1 MHVYP
6 FEYRLALKN
15 NLFQEFQNSYSSN
28 GANDFITKI
37 SCSKEWIT
45 YLFSKYPILYNI
57 IDVFSSNIFEYIS
70 ELVTN
75 FKNDTDVLTDT
86 YGINKDNLESICLF
100 KGDLHNG
107 RCVSSL
113 SFKNGYTIYYK
124 PRNADNELFIQSFI
138 KDLNSTWAQCKFRN
152 SEICV

>member
-1 MHVYP
+1 M
-6 FEYRLALKN
+6 
-15 NLFQEFQNSYSSN
+15 
-28 GANDFITKI
+28 
-37 SCSKEWIT
+37 
-45 YLFSKYPILYNI
+45 YNI

-138 KDLNSTWAQCKFRN
+138 KDLNLLGLNVNLGIPKFVSKEN
-152 SEICV
+152 YSWHLHI